1 MVCFLSSVNWKST
14 NKLVDLL
21 FCSLFLIGLVGA
33 DEAATVAATAE
44 WGLCVPISWWWR
56 SSSFSTAAA
65 TTTPVH
71 VSTYG
76 TPPPTPGLDG
86 I

>member
-1 MVCFLSSVNWKST
+1 MHGLFLSVNCKSA

-44 WGLCVPISWWWR
+44 WGLCVPIIWCWR

-65 TTTPVH
+65 TTPVH